1 MLVFKIMDIVFIAA
15 FFILLCET
23 AIRLI
28 LIQNKPTIE
37 ERGKGLIVRLCVLLV
52 LLLDIIV
59 FTVLYLFVD
68 I

>member
-28 LIQNKPTIE
+28 LRQNKPTIE
-37 ERGKGLIVRLCVLLV
+37 EQGGHTSGQLVPFLFLQSWAYFVLR
-52 LLLDIIV
+52 
-59 FTVLYLFVD
+59 
-68 I
+68 

>member
-28 LIQNKPTIE
+28 LRQNKPTIE

-59 FTVLYLFVD
+59 FTVLYLFVE

>member
-28 LIQNKPTIE
+28 LRQNKPTIE
-37 ERGKGLIVRLCVLLV
+37 ERGKGLIVRLCILLV

>member
-1 MLVFKIMDIVFIAA
+1 MLVFKILDIVFIAA

-28 LIQNKPTIE
+28 LRQNKPTIE
-37 ERGKGLIVRLCVLLV
+37 ERGKGLIVRLAVLFV

-59 FTVLYLFVD
+59 FTVLYLFVE

>member
-28 LIQNKPTIE
+28 LRQNKPTIE